1 MPVTS
6 DAPAPYA
13 PASAVLDI
21 VARHRAKGLPSPIN
35 SEVLGRAGVS
45 KSLIPRTLYALQA
58 LDLIDDKGNPTD
70 TLESL
75 RLAPEAEYKQHL
87 GQWVTGAYADVLQ
100 FIDPEKADEVAI
112 RDAFRSYNPVAQQPR
127 MVTLFV
133 GLFAAAGVRP
143 DKFQK
148 QRQPRKRR
156 TESNVP
162 SGPTPSVAK
171 KIHREAR
178 DESPSDG
185 GHHKPPNPRH
195 PMTDMALEHKLVELM
210 KDDDIGDE
218 EKSAIWTLVQ
228 YLTSKSKKMAADQK

>member
-6 DAPAPYA
+6 ETSAPYA

-21 VARHRAKGLPSPIN
+21 VARHRTKGLPSPIN
-35 SEVLGRAGVS
+35 GEVLSRAGVS
-45 KSLIPRTLYALQA
+45 RSLIPRTLYALQV
-58 LDLIDDKGNPTD
+58 LDLIDNQGNPTD

-75 RLAPEAEYKQHL
+75 RLAPEAEYKQRL
-87 GQWVTGAYADVLQ
+87 TQWLTRAYADVLQ
-100 FIDPEKADEVAI
+100 FIDPEIADEVAI

-127 MVTLFV
+127 MVTLFI

-148 QRQPRKRR
+148 QRKPRKRR
-156 TESNVP
+156 TEQNAP
-162 SGPTPSVAK
+162 SVPTPVVK
-171 KIHREAR
+171 KVHHEAR
-178 DESPSDG
+178 EESLPDSRN
-185 GHHKPPNPRH
+185 HKPPIPQH

-218 EKSAIWTLVQ
+218 EKSAIWTLVK
-228 YLTSKSKKMAADQK
+228 YLTSKSKKMAADQ